1 MEQKTMKALVYRG
14 PGQYQ
19 IEDAAVPKII
29 DPTDIIGR
37 VTLSTIC
44 SSDIHVVHGHM
55 NNVSLP
61 KIVGHEFCAEIIEVG
76 TAVKELKVGDRVQVM
91 PGIYCGSC
99 KFCKA
104 GVAIMCEHKDAGCLG
119 ANGVDG
125 CQAEYVRVP
134 LAEKFCIKIPDGM
147 QEEDILLLGDM
158 LGTARF
164 GLENAGLKAGQSL
177 VVIGGGPVGL
187 STCLLAKKSYGA
199 RQVIVIDVI
208 QSRLD
213 LALANGV
220 ADVVINPLTD
230 DVAAKFMAAAG
241 GGVDA
246 VIETAGKPETLQMAF
261 DLVRP
266 GGIVSNVAIFS
277 GPVELPIPAM
287 TVKNITFRSGIQF
300 CEGVEEILPQIQSG
314 QIDTRFMQT
323 HCAPLNDILQG
334 YDVFGH
340 QKDGCVKWL
349 VTPWEE

>member
-1 MEQKTMKALVYRG
+1 MEAKTMKALVYRA

-19 IEDAAVPKII
+19 LEDVALPKII
-29 DPTDIIGR
+29 DPTDVIGR
-37 VTLSTIC
+37 VTLSAIC
-44 SSDIHVVHGHM
+44 SSDVHVVHGHM
-55 NNVSLP
+55 NNVTLP
-61 KIVGHEFCAEIIEVG
+61 KIVGHEFCAEIVAVG

-99 KFCKA
+99 NFCKA

-134 LAEKFCIKIPDGM
+134 LAEQFCIKIPDGM
-147 QEEDILLLGDM
+147 QDEDVLLLGDM
-158 LGTARF
+158 LGTARY
-164 GLENAGLKAGQSL
+164 GLENAGFKAGQSL
-177 VVIGGGPVGL
+177 AVIGAGPVGL

-199 RQVIVIDVI
+199 RQVIAIDPI

-220 ADVVINPLTD
+220 ADMVINPQTD
-230 DVAAKFMAAAG
+230 DLMAKFMAVTG

-246 VIETAGKPETLQMAF
+246 VIETAGQPQTLQMAF
-261 DLVRP
+261 ALARP
-266 GGIVSNVAIFS
+266 GGIVSNVAIFP
-277 GPVELPIPAM
+277 GPVELPIPAI
-287 TVKNITFRSGIQF
+287 TVKNIAFKSGIQF

-323 HCAPLNDILQG
+323 HRAPLNDILKG
-334 YDVFGH
+334 YDTFGQ

-349 VTPWEE
+349 VTPYET